1 MPIITTLLIRMKLIR
16 FIFGFCLIPALLC
29 GCRKEKTAP
38 EGPKPIAFSAGVSTQ
53 TKALKP
59 DDPSILL
66 TVGAKASI
74 FCTRVEDPESR
85 QIINNRV
92 LQCDEVPDPSTP
104 GNPLSSVWN
113 YNPVEYW
120 EDSGDYYF
128 TGVFPY
134 SGDNIS
140 IDNAYYLNVR
150 YLAGSNTDL
159 MVARAYRD
167 ASDNTD
173 PVPLEFK
180 HTTSAVR
187 ILFGKASDSPSDN
200 YALTDFQLESLNA
213 SGTFKVLTR
222 LNTAGIAKNPIS
234 PSNWTSGSPA
244 TLATWSA
251 ESDGDRI
258 SIPHPADSDDPD
270 GYVQMGW
277 YYMIPQ
283 TLNAETAIRFSIVY
297 NSEEPVETVLNI
309 SDRDGIPGE
318 DSWIP
323 NCVYNYYI
331 TLSHSGL
338 NLTVKTTRWD
348 EVQVNTDDI
357 NFEG

>member
-1 MPIITTLLIRMKLIR
+1 MKRNCSIIGL
-16 FIFGFCLIPALLC
+16 CLVAALLC
-29 GCRKEKTAP
+29 GCGKEKHVS
-38 EGPKPIAFSAGVSTQ
+38 GGSKPISFCPGISTM

-66 TVGAKASI
+66 TVGNQASI

-85 QIINNRV
+85 QVINNRI
-92 LQCDEVPDPSTP
+92 LQCDAVPDPSTP
-104 GNPLSSVWN
+104 ANPLSSVWN

-134 SGDNIS
+134 SNDNIS
-140 IDNAYYLNVR
+140 IDNTYYLNVR
-150 YLAGSNTDL
+150 YLAGSNIDL

-167 ASDNTD
+167 ASVNTD

-187 ILFGKASDSPSDN
+187 ILFGTASDSSADN

-222 LNTAGIAKNPIS
+222 LNTAGIAADPIS
-234 PSNWTSGSPA
+234 PSNWTSGAPA
-244 TLATWSA
+244 TLAAWSA
-251 ESDGDRI
+251 ESVGDRI
-258 SIPHPADSDDPD
+258 AIPHPADSADPD
-270 GYVQMGW
+270 GYLQMGW

-283 TLNAETAIRFSIVY
+283 MLNAETAIRFSIVY
-297 NSEEPVETVLNI
+297 NNEEPVETVLSI
-309 SDRDGIPGE
+309 TDRDGIPGA

-331 TLSHSGL
+331 TLSQSGL
-338 NLTVKTTRWD
+338 NLTVKTTPWD

>member
-1 MPIITTLLIRMKLIR
+1 MQLTRLT
-16 FIFGFCLIPALLC
+16 FGFCLISVLLC
-29 GCRKEKTAP
+29 ACGKEKPVPGGRRPISFCP
-38 EGPKPIAFSAGVSTQ
+38 EISTR

-59 DDPSILL
+59 DDPGILL
-66 TVGAKASI
+66 TVGNQASI
-74 FCTRVEDPESR
+74 FCTRVVDPESK
-85 QIINNRV
+85 QIINNRI
-92 LQCDEVPDPSTP
+92 LQCDAVPDPSTP
-104 GNPLSSVWN
+104 ANPLSSVWN

-134 SGDNIS
+134 SGDNIT

-167 ASDNTD
+167 ASTNTD

-213 SGTFKVLTR
+213 SGMFKVLTR
-222 LNTAGIAKNPIS
+222 LNTAGIAANPIS
-234 PSNWTSGSPA
+234 PSNWTSGAPA
-244 TLATWSA
+244 TLAAWSA
-251 ESDGDRI
+251 ESVGDRI

-270 GYVQMGW
+270 GYMQMGW

-283 TLNAETAIRFSIVY
+283 TLNTATAIRFSIVY
-297 NSEEPVETVLNI
+297 NDEDPVETVLNI
-309 SDRDGIPGE
+309 TDRDGIPGA

-338 NLTVKTTRWD
+338 HLTVATTPWE

>member
-1 MPIITTLLIRMKLIR
+1 MRLPR
-16 FIFGFCLIPALLC
+16 FIFGFLLIPALLC
-29 GCRKEKTAP
+29 GCGKEKHVSSR
-38 EGPKPIAFSAGVSTQ
+38 PKPISFSAGISTH

-59 DDPSILL
+59 DDPGVLL
-66 TVGAKASI
+66 TVGNQASI
-74 FCTRVEDPESR
+74 FCTRVEEPESR

-92 LQCDEVPDPSTP
+92 LQCDAVPDPSTP
-104 GNPLSSVWN
+104 ANPLSSVWN

-134 SGDNIS
+134 SRDNIS
-140 IDNAYYLNVR
+140 IDNTYYLNVR
-150 YLAGSNTDL
+150 YLAGSNIDL

-167 ASDNTD
+167 AAVNTD

-180 HTTSAVR
+180 HTTAAVR

-200 YALTDFQLESLNA
+200 YALTDFRLESLNA

-222 LNTAGIAKNPIS
+222 LNTAGIAADPIS

-283 TLNAETAIRFSIVY
+283 MLNAETAIRFSIVY
-297 NSEEPVETVLNI
+297 NNEEPVETVLSI
-309 SDRDGIPGE
+309 TDRDGIPGA

-331 TLSHSGL
+331 TLSQSGL
-338 NLTVKTTRWD
+338 NLTVKTTPWD

>member
-1 MPIITTLLIRMKLIR
+1 MKLNCSI
-16 FIFGFCLIPALLC
+16 IGLCLVAAMLC
-29 GCRKEKTAP
+29 GCGKENHVS
-38 EGPKPIAFSAGVSTQ
+38 GGSRPISFSPGISTM

-66 TVGAKASI
+66 TVGNQASI
-74 FCTRVEDPESR
+74 FCTRVQEPESW
-85 QIINNRV
+85 QVINNRV
-92 LQCDEVPDPSTP
+92 LQCDAVPDPSTP
-104 GNPLSSVWN
+104 SNPLSSVWN

-134 SGDNIS
+134 STDNIS

-150 YLAGSNTDL
+150 YLAGSNIDL

-167 ASDNTD
+167 AAVNTD

-200 YALTDFQLESLNA
+200 YMLTDFQLESLNA
-213 SGTFKVLTR
+213 SGTFRVLTR
-222 LNTAGIAKNPIS
+222 LNTAGIAADPIS
-234 PSNWTSGSPA
+234 PSNWTSGAPA

-251 ESDGDRI
+251 ESVGDRI
-258 SIPHPADSDDPD
+258 SIPHPADSADPD

-283 TLNAETAIRFSIVY
+283 MLNAETAIRFSIVY
-297 NSEEPVETVLNI
+297 NNEDPVETVLSI
-309 SDRDGIPGE
+309 TDRDGIPGA

-331 TLSHSGL
+331 TLSQSGL
-338 NLTVKTTRWD
+338 NLTVKTTSWD
-348 EVQVNTDDI
+348 EVQVSTDDI

>member
-1 MPIITTLLIRMKLIR
+1 MKRNCSIIGL
-16 FIFGFCLIPALLC
+16 CLVAALLC
-29 GCRKEKTAP
+29 GCGKEKHVS
-38 EGPKPIAFSAGVSTQ
+38 GGSKPISFCPGISTM

-66 TVGAKASI
+66 TVGNQASI

-85 QIINNRV
+85 QVINNRI
-92 LQCDEVPDPSTP
+92 LQCDAVPDPSTP
-104 GNPLSSVWN
+104 ANPLSSVWN

-134 SGDNIS
+134 SNDNIS
-140 IDNAYYLNVR
+140 IDNTYYLNVR
-150 YLAGSNTDL
+150 YLAGSNIDL

-167 ASDNTD
+167 AAVNTD

-180 HTTSAVR
+180 HTTAAVR
-187 ILFGKASDSPSDN
+187 ILFGKASDSSADN

-222 LNTAGIAKNPIS
+222 LNTAGIAADPIS
-234 PSNWTSGSPA
+234 PSNWTSGAPA
-244 TLATWSA
+244 TLAAWSA
-251 ESDGDRI
+251 ESVGDRI
-258 SIPHPADSDDPD
+258 AIPHPADSADPD
-270 GYVQMGW
+270 GYLQMGW

-283 TLNAETAIRFSIVY
+283 MLNAETAIRFSIVY
-297 NSEEPVETVLNI
+297 NNEEPVETVLSI
-309 SDRDGIPGE
+309 TDRDGIPGA

-331 TLSHSGL
+331 TLSQSGL
-338 NLTVKTTRWD
+338 NLTVKTTPWD

>member
-1 MPIITTLLIRMKLIR
+1 MKPTR
-16 FIFGFCLIPALLC
+16 FILGICLASALLC
-29 GCRKEKTAP
+29 GCRKDKVVPT
-38 EGPKPIAFSAGVSTQ
+38 GPRPISFSAGISTR

-59 DDPSILL
+59 DDPTVLL
-66 TVGAKASI
+66 TVGNKASI
-74 FCTRVEDPESR
+74 FCTRVEDPESE

-92 LQCDEVPDPSTP
+92 LQCDAVPDPSTP
-104 GNPLSSVWN
+104 ANPLSSVWN

-120 EDSGDYYF
+120 EDTGDYYF
-128 TGVFPY
+128 TSVFPH
-134 SGDNIS
+134 SSDNIT
-140 IDNAYYLNVR
+140 IDNAYYLNVH

-167 ASDNTD
+167 AAVNTD

-200 YALTDFQLESLNA
+200 YSLTSFQLESINA

-222 LNTAGIAKNPIS
+222 LNTAGIASDPIS
-234 PSNWTSGSPA
+234 PSNWTSSSPG
-244 TLATWSA
+244 TLAAWQA
-251 ESDGDRI
+251 ESVGDRI
-258 SIPHPADSDDPD
+258 AIPYPSDADDPD
-270 GYVQMGW
+270 GYTQMGW

-283 TLNAETAIRFSIVY
+283 TLGAETAIRFSIVY
-297 NSEEPVETVLNI
+297 NNEDPVETVLSI
-309 SDRDGIPGE
+309 TDRDGIPGA
-318 DSWIP
+318 DNWIP

-331 TLSHSGL
+331 TLSQSGL
-338 NLTVKTTRWD
+338 NLTVKTTSWD
-348 EVQVNTDDI
+348 EVQVSTDDI

>member
-1 MPIITTLLIRMKLIR
+1 M
-16 FIFGFCLIPALLC
+16 
-29 GCRKEKTAP
+29 
-38 EGPKPIAFSAGVSTQ
+38 

-66 TVGAKASI
+66 TAGNQASI
-74 FCTRVEDPESR
+74 FCTRVVDPESK
-85 QIINNRV
+85 QVINNRI
-92 LQCDEVPDPSTP
+92 LQCDAVPDPSTP
-104 GNPLSSVWN
+104 ANPLSSVWN

-134 SGDNIS
+134 SGDNIT
-140 IDNAYYLNVR
+140 IDNTYYLNVR

-167 ASDNTD
+167 ASINTD

-200 YALTDFQLESLNA
+200 YALSGFQLESLNA

-222 LNTAGIAKNPIS
+222 LNTAGIAANPIS
-234 PSNWTSGSPA
+234 PSNWTSGAPA
-244 TLATWSA
+244 TLAAWSA
-251 ESDGDRI
+251 ESVGDRI
-258 SIPHPADSDDPD
+258 SIPHPTDSDDPD

-283 TLNAETAIRFSIVY
+283 TLNAATAIRFSIVY
-297 NSEEPVETVLNI
+297 NNEDPVETVLNI
-309 SDRDGIPGE
+309 TDRDDIPGA

-338 NLTVKTTRWD
+338 NLTVKTTSWD

>member
-1 MPIITTLLIRMKLIR
+1 MKRNCSIIGL
-16 FIFGFCLIPALLC
+16 CLVAALLC
-29 GCRKEKTAP
+29 GCGKEKHVS
-38 EGPKPIAFSAGVSTQ
+38 GGSKPISFCPGISTM

-59 DDPSILL
+59 DDPGILL
-66 TVGAKASI
+66 TVGNQASI

-140 IDNAYYLNVR
+140 IDNTYYLNVR
-150 YLAGSNTDL
+150 YLAGSNIDL

-167 ASDNTD
+167 ASVNTD

-200 YALTDFQLESLNA
+200 YALTSFQLESLNA

-222 LNTAGIAKNPIS
+222 LNTAGIAADPIS
-234 PSNWTSGSPA
+234 PSNWTSGAPA
-244 TLATWSA
+244 TLAAWSA
-251 ESDGDRI
+251 ESVGDRI
-258 SIPHPADSDDPD
+258 AIPHPADSADPD
-270 GYVQMGW
+270 GYLQMGW

-283 TLNAETAIRFSIVY
+283 MLNAETAIRFSIVY
-297 NSEEPVETVLNI
+297 NNEEPVETVLSI
-309 SDRDGIPGE
+309 TDRDGIPGA

-331 TLSHSGL
+331 TLSQSGL
-338 NLTVKTTRWD
+338 NLTVKTTPWD

>member
-1 MPIITTLLIRMKLIR
+1 MKRNCSIIGL
-16 FIFGFCLIPALLC
+16 CLVAALLC
-29 GCRKEKTAP
+29 GCGKEKHVS
-38 EGPKPIAFSAGVSTQ
+38 GGSKPISFCPGISTM

-66 TVGAKASI
+66 TVGNQASI

-92 LQCDEVPDPSTP
+92 LQCDAVPDPSTP
-104 GNPLSSVWN
+104 ANPLSSVWN

-140 IDNAYYLNVR
+140 IDNTYYLNVR
-150 YLAGSNTDL
+150 YLAGSNIDL

-167 ASDNTD
+167 ASVNTD

-200 YALTDFQLESLNA
+200 YALTSFQLESLNA

-222 LNTAGIAKNPIS
+222 LNTAGIAADPIS
-234 PSNWTSGSPA
+234 PSNWTSGAPA
-244 TLATWSA
+244 TLAAWSA
-251 ESDGDRI
+251 ESVGDRI
-258 SIPHPADSDDPD
+258 AIPHPADSADPD
-270 GYVQMGW
+270 GYLQMGW

-283 TLNAETAIRFSIVY
+283 MLNAETAIRFSIVY
-297 NSEEPVETVLNI
+297 NNEEPVETVLSI
-309 SDRDGIPGE
+309 TDRDGIPGA

-331 TLSHSGL
+331 TLSQSGL
-338 NLTVKTTRWD
+338 NLTVKTTPWD